1 MIGGFLWLPARPGKR
16 IAICFFFCYNEWV
29 FSDRKGRDGMTKRL
43 LGRLLILLALLG
55 ALCIGAAATSWY
67 DDESDLTSADT
78 TTTSEDSSDAAA
90 AFSDVPATQW
100 YYEYVDKL
108 YASGVVG
115 GFPDGTFRPQS
126 NVTTGQALKMILLAA
141 GYAEPDPV
149 SSHWARGYLDL
160 ALAQS
165 ILDRGDIT
173 DLDVPM
179 TRGMVAKVA
188 ANALGLRRT
197 DNTNYFS
204 DTDDNYVHA
213 LNEYGIVGGYTDGT
227 YKPNKQLTRAEIS
240 AIVCRIQDFLGLDN
254 VADGK
259 DDSDAEK
266 NVPSDFK
273 LRTTEQCIE
282 YLKQAEGFSAT
293 AFWDYQQ
300 YSIGYGSRCK
310 LHQYPDGITK
320 EEADKLLREILYE
333 FEQDLDAFIKK
344 NSIKLSD
351 QEYDALIAFTYNTG
365 SEWMRSSRLAT
376 LLINGDYSDNEFAS
390 AMGIWCHVGSSDPQ
404 ISSALITRRMREV
417 NIFLYGNYGK
427 SGETFCAVYFN
438 TDIGT
443 TVVDIAFYKKG
454 SGFAPFFGADADD
467 DEFLY
472 WQTEDGATLEEGDT
486 IDEDMTVR
494 AVWRYNG

>member
-1 MIGGFLWLPARPGKR
+1 
-16 IAICFFFCYNEWV
+16 
-29 FSDRKGRDGMTKRL
+29 MTKRQFARLFVL
-43 LGRLLILLALLG
+43 LCLLG
-55 ALCIGAAATSWY
+55 ALCVSAAATSWY
-67 DDESDLTSADT
+67 DDDTDLPSADT
-78 TTTSEDSSDAAA
+78 TMTSEDFSDAGAPQSAA
-90 AFSDVPATQW
+90 DAFSDVPAAQW

-108 YASGVVG
+108 YTSGVVG
-115 GFPDGTFRPQS
+115 GFPDGTFRPQN
-126 NVTTGQALKMILLAA
+126 NVTTGQTLKMILLAA

-173 DLDVPM
+173 DLDVPI
-179 TRGMVAKVA
+179 TRVMMAKIA

-197 DNTNYFS
+197 DEADYFT
-204 DTDDNYVHA
+204 DTKDDHVHA
-213 LNEYGIVGGYTDGT
+213 LYEYGIVGGYTDGT
-227 YKPNKQLTRAEIS
+227 YKPAKKLTRAEVS
-240 AIVCRIQDFLGLDN
+240 AIVCRIQDFLGLDEI
-254 VADGK
+254 AGG
-259 DDSDAEK
+259 DDPDEPGK
-266 NVPSDFK
+266 NVPSNFK
-273 LRTTEQCIE
+273 LRTSEQCID

-310 LHQYPDGITK
+310 LHQYPNGITK
-320 EEADKLLREILYE
+320 DEADELLREILYE

-344 NSIKLSD
+344 NSVKLSD

-365 SEWMRSSRLAT
+365 SEWMRSSRLAS
-376 LLINGDYSDNEFAS
+376 LLISGDYTENEIAS

-427 SGETFCAVYFN
+427 TGETFCAVYFES
-438 TDIGT
+438 DIGKT
-443 TVVDIAFYKKG
+443 DVDIAFYKKG
-454 SGFAPFFGADADD
+454 SGFDPFFGAEADD
-467 DEFLY
+467 DELLY
-472 WQTEDGATLEEGDT
+472 WQTENGGTLEKGDT

-494 AVWRYNG
+494 AVWRWNS

>member
-1 MIGGFLWLPARPGKR
+1 MTRRL
-16 IAICFFFCYNEWV
+16 
-29 FSDRKGRDGMTKRL
+29 FSRL
-43 LGRLLILLALLG
+43 LVLLALLG
-55 ALCIGAAATSWY
+55 ALCLSAAATSWY
-67 DDESDLTSADT
+67 DDETDLTSADT
-78 TTTSEDSSDAAA
+78 TTDSEDFSDTDAAA

-149 SSHWARGYLDL
+149 SSHWARGYLNL

-227 YKPNKQLTRAEIS
+227 YRPNKQLTRAEIS

-333 FEQDLDAFIKK
+333 FEQDLDEFIKK

-376 LLINGDYSDNEFAS
+376 LLINGGYTDNEFAS

-438 TDIGT
+438 TDIGST
-443 TVVDIAFYKKG
+443 DVDIAFYKKG

-472 WQTEDGATLEEGDT
+472 WRTEDGDTLEEGDT

>member
-1 MIGGFLWLPARPGKR
+1 
-16 IAICFFFCYNEWV
+16 
-29 FSDRKGRDGMTKRL
+29 MTKRHFARLFVL
-43 LGRLLILLALLG
+43 LCLLG
-55 ALCIGAAATSWY
+55 ALCVSAAAVSWY
-67 DDESDLTSADT
+67 DDDTDLPSADT
-78 TTTSEDSSDAAA
+78 TTVSEDSSDADAPQSAA
-90 AFSDVPATQW
+90 DAFSDVPAAQW

-108 YASGVVG
+108 YTSGVVG
-115 GFPDGTFRPQS
+115 GFPDGTFRPQN

-173 DLDVPM
+173 DLDVPI
-179 TRGMVAKVA
+179 TRAMMAKIA

-197 DNTNYFS
+197 DEADYFT
-204 DTDDNYVHA
+204 DTKDDYVHA
-213 LNEYGIVGGYTDGT
+213 LYEYGIVGGYTDGT
-227 YKPNKQLTRAEIS
+227 YKPAKKLTRAEVS
-240 AIVCRIQDFLGLDN
+240 AIVCRIQDFLGLDEI
-254 VADGK
+254 ADG
-259 DDSDAEK
+259 DDPDEPGK
-266 NVPSDFK
+266 NVPSNFK
-273 LRTTEQCIE
+273 LRTSEQCID

-310 LHQYPDGITK
+310 LHQYPNGITK
-320 EEADKLLREILYE
+320 DEADKLLRKILYE
-333 FEQDLDAFIKK
+333 FEQDLDAFLKK
-344 NSIKLSD
+344 NSVKLSD

-365 SEWMRSSRLAT
+365 SEWMRSSRLAS
-376 LLINGDYSDNEFAS
+376 LLIDGDYTENEIAS

-427 SGETFCAVYFN
+427 TGETFCAVYFES
-438 TDIGT
+438 DIGKT
-443 TVVDIAFYKKG
+443 DVDIAFYKKG
-454 SGFAPFFGADADD
+454 SGFDPFFGAEADD
-467 DEFLY
+467 DELLY
-472 WQTEDGATLEEGDT
+472 WQTENGGTLEKGDT

-494 AVWRYNG
+494 AVWRWNS

>member
-1 MIGGFLWLPARPGKR
+1 
-16 IAICFFFCYNEWV
+16 
-29 FSDRKGRDGMTKRL
+29 MTKRL

-55 ALCIGAAATSWY
+55 ALCIGAAASWY
-67 DDESDLTSADT
+67 DNDIDPASADT
-78 TTTSEDSSDAAA
+78 TTASEDASDAAA

-100 YYEYVDKL
+100 YYEYVDRL

-173 DLDVPM
+173 DLDVPI

-197 DNTNYFS
+197 DSTNYFS
-204 DTDDNYVHA
+204 DTDDDYVHA
-213 LNEYGIVGGYTDGT
+213 LSEYGIVGGYTDGT
-227 YKPNKQLTRAEIS
+227 YKPGKQLTRAEIS

-254 VADGK
+254 IADGE
-259 DDSDAEK
+259 DDSDTIK
-266 NVPSDFK
+266 NIPSSFK

-293 AFWDYQQ
+293 AYWDYQQ

-310 LHQYPDGITK
+310 LHQYPDGITR
-320 EEADKLLREILYE
+320 EEADELLREMLYE
-333 FEQDLDAFIKK
+333 FEQDLDEFVEKH
-344 NSIKLSD
+344 SLKLSD
-351 QEYDALIAFTYNTG
+351 QQYDALIAFTYNTG
-365 SEWMRSSRLAT
+365 SEWMRASRLAT
-376 LLINGDYSDNEFAS
+376 LLISGDYSDNEFAS
-390 AMGIWCHVGSSDPQ
+390 AMGIWCHIGSSDPQ

-427 SGETFCAVYFN
+427 SGEPFCAVYFN
-438 TDIGT
+438 TEIGSPE
-443 TVVDIAFYKKG
+443 VDIAFYKEDSEG
-454 SGFAPFFGADADD
+454 DPAFGAEADD

-472 WQTEDGATLEEGDT
+472 WQTEDGSTLEEGDT
-486 IDEDMTVR
+486 ISGDLTVW